1 MNAWQTFADAAKKKT
16 GTGQGGPVPVVMLT
30 S

>member
-16 GTGQGGPVPVVMLT
+16 GTGQEWPVPMATLT